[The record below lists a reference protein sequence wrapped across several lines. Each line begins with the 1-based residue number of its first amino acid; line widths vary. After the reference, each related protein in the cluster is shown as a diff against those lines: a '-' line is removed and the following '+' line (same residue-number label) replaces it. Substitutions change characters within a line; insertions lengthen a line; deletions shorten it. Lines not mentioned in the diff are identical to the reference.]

1 MEKPGAPRRT
11 LPPERRTDPTG
22 KLGLAAKPLAD
33 RVPGAPEGALLV
45 EVDGKFDR
53 GNDRWAVDLL
63 LRHMK
68 DLNTHGVVFDTRRV
82 ESCGDH
88 AIHLFTAALKAVH
101 PRGGTVVV
109 LPSPCIRESLRISGL
124 ETLFPPARDPAEA
137 AAFLTG
143 AAADR
148 APGAST
154 ADLPR
159 EVEDGL
165 GHKAVFQSLPDLP
178 GGLVVR
184 YSGTMDRQAGAWF
197 YGLVLRRVEAGHI
210 RLALNLS
217 GLQWVASPG
226 IGHLTGILKAVK
238 LRDGRLVLF
247 GIPPKIYEVLQL
259 LGFSQ
264 FFEITDAEAE
274 AVALLKRNSAGTE
287 EPEFPKIF
295 KCPICGARTRAA
307 KPMRGRCKSCRT
319 LLQVTDKGE
328 VFLG

>member
-1 MEKPGAPRRT
+1 MENPGAPRRT
-11 LPPERRTDPTG
+11 LPPERRTDPSG
-22 KLGLAAKPLAD
+22 SLGLTAKPLVVQ
-33 RVPGAPEGALLV
+33 VPEAPEGALLV
-45 EVDGKFDR
+45 EMDGVLDTTTR
-53 GNDRWAVDLL
+53 GWAD
-63 LRHMK
+63 
-68 DLNTHGVVFDTRRV
+68 NEF
-82 ESCGDH
+82 
-88 AIHLFTAALKAVH
+88 AALLKDSEFQALVLDARGIEWVSSQACGVFITVLKTLRG
-101 PRGGTVVV
+101 RGGTLTVVPGPAVREKLV
-109 LPSPCIRESLRISGL
+109 LIGFSQFIPL
-124 ETLFPPARDPAEA
+124 AADPAEA

-197 YGLVLRRVEAGHI
+197 YGLVLRRVEAGHV

-264 FFEITDAEAE
+264 FFEITDTEAE

-307 KPMRGRCKSCRT
+307 KPMRGRCKSCKT
-319 LLQVTDKGE
+319 LLQVTDEGT